1 MIEKGVSL
9 GNDNKSSESEI
20 VGILSVIAFVSVLV
34 LLSWWIWSTALEQSQ
49 SSKSSDSDATR
60 IYAVFDRATVNYWT
74 KDRLDELK
82 VKYGTEIVS
91 PLIEEWTR
99 EYLDVSYVRYRQGVA
114 VNPLSGKVY
123 IYSSPDRK
131 ERVETPVKS
140 TRYVYSWIVPV
151 SSYLDEYNLSENG
164 RAECE
169 VILPSGEVKK
179 FVFSATYSDYDNT
192 YNICAFSGYSGVRIT
207 SDDMGVSQIKF
218 KLHNLVSGK
227 RYLLGSQEFIADDS
241 GERDCSIDIPN
252 YGLRSYLFNEDS
264 SYRVLLHSIDDSGA
278 LKEELAFNVSLG
290 EIDWKR

>member
-1 MIEKGVSL
+1 MFHML
-9 GNDNKSSESEI
+9 GI
-20 VGILSVIAFVSVLV
+20 G
-34 LLSWWIWSTALEQSQ
+34 
-49 SSKSSDSDATR
+49 R
-60 IYAVFDRATVNYWT
+60 
-74 KDRLDELK
+74 EL
-82 VKYGTEIVS
+82 
-91 PLIEEWTR
+91 P
-99 EYLDVSYVRYRQGVA
+99 
-114 VNPLSGKVY
+114 NPLNGKVY

-151 SSYLDEYNLSENG
+151 STYRDGYSLSENG

-192 YNICAFSGYSGVRIT
+192 YNICAFSGYSGVRVT
-207 SDDMGVSQIKF
+207 SEDMGVSKIAF
-218 KLHNLVSGK
+218 KLHNLVSGR

-278 LKEELAFNVSLG
+278 LKEELAFDVSLG

>member
-1 MIEKGVSL
+1 M

-34 LLSWWIWSTALEQSQ
+34 LLSWWISSTALDGFQYSR
-49 SSKSSDSDATR
+49 SSDSDATR

-74 KDRLDELK
+74 KDRLDTLK
-82 VKYGTEIVS
+82 VKYGTEIAE

-114 VNPLSGKVY
+114 VNPLNGKVY
-123 IYSSPDRK
+123 IYSSSSSTRK

-140 TRYVYSWIVPV
+140 TRYVYSWTVPV
-151 SSYLDEYNLSENG
+151 STYRDEYSLSENG

-207 SDDMGVSQIKF
+207 SDDMGVSKIKF

-290 EIDWKR
+290 DIDWKR

>member
-1 MIEKGVSL
+1 M

-34 LLSWWIWSTALEQSQ
+34 LLSWWISSTALERFQA
-49 SSKSSDSDATR
+49 SKGSDSDATR
-60 IYAVFDRATVNYWT
+60 VYAVFDRATVNYWT
-74 KDRLDELK
+74 KDRLDALK
-82 VKYGTEIVS
+82 VKYGAEIAE

-114 VNPLSGKVY
+114 VNPLSGQVY
-123 IYSSPDRK
+123 IYSSSSTRK

-151 SSYLDEYNLSENG
+151 STYRDEYSLSENG

-169 VILPSGEVKK
+169 VIPPSGEVEK
-179 FVFSATYSDYDNT
+179 FVFSANYSDYDNT
-192 YNICAFSGYSGVRIT
+192 YNICAFSGYSGVRVT
-207 SDDMGVSQIKF
+207 SKDMGVSKIRF

-227 RYLLGSQEFIADDS
+227 RYLLGSLEFIADDS

-264 SYRVLLHSIDDSGA
+264 SYRVLLHSMDDSGA
-278 LKEELAFNVSLG
+278 LKEELAFDVSLG
-290 EIDWKR
+290 DIDWKR

>member
-1 MIEKGVSL
+1 MRDNNSSASKWLRFSL
-9 GNDNKSSESEI
+9 I
-20 VGILSVIAFVSVLV
+20 TVAFVSVLV
-34 LLSWWIWSTALEQSQ
+34 LLSWWISSSSLEGFQASRN
-49 SSKSSDSDATR
+49 SDSDATR

-74 KDRLDELK
+74 KDRLDALK
-82 VKYGTEIVS
+82 VKYGTEIAE

-151 SSYLDEYNLSENG
+151 SSYLDEYSLSENG

-169 VILPSGEVKK
+169 VILPFGEVKK

-207 SDDMGVSQIKF
+207 SEDMGVSKIKF
-218 KLHNLVSGK
+218 KLHNLVSGR

-278 LKEELAFNVSLG
+278 LTEELAFNVSLG
-290 EIDWKR
+290 DIDWKR

>member
-1 MIEKGVSL
+1 M

-34 LLSWWIWSTALEQSQ
+34 LLLWWISSTALERFQASR
-49 SSKSSDSDATR
+49 SDSDATR

-74 KDRLDELK
+74 KDRLDTLK
-82 VKYGTEIVS
+82 VKYGTEIAE

-123 IYSSPDRK
+123 IYSSSSTRK

-151 SSYLDEYNLSENG
+151 STYRDEYSLSENG

-179 FVFSATYSDYDNT
+179 FVFSATYSGYDNT

-207 SDDMGVSQIKF
+207 SEDMGVSKINF

-241 GERDCSIDIPN
+241 VERDCSIDIPN